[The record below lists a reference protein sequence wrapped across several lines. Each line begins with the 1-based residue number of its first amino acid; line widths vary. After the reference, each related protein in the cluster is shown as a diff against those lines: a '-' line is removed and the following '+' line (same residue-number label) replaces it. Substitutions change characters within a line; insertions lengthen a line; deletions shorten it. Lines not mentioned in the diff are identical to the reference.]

1 MFGSCV
7 TRNPE
12 SSGSAEVEQDGVGAV
27 TPLLPRRLSWWD
39 LNSRD
44 GDQAASVNGPGDLQA
59 PQRSGDWLV
68 TYM

>member
-12 SSGSAEVEQDGVGAV
+12 NSGGAEVERDGVGAV

-39 LNSRD
+39 LNFASPRPD
-44 GDQAASVNGPGDLQA
+44 GVC
-59 PQRSGDWLV
+59 QRTW
-68 TYM
+68 